1 MIRILFAGDFILDKE
16 LFNTENESEFSGE
29 ITKILSNKDYSICNL
44 EAPITL
50 FKNSLKNKTGRV
62 KKIDPKNVKLLK
74 LCNFDAVT
82 LANNH
87 ILDYKDVGLKDTIEI
102 CKNEGIKIVGA
113 GTDVTVAR
121 VPLRL
126 RIKNRNITI
135 INFCENE
142 FSIADEHNAGA
153 NGFSPINAFYQIK
166 EARASSDIVIVIFHG
181 GLEYHHIP
189 LPGFIESCKFFID
202 AGADAVV
209 CHHTHYYSGYTYY
222 KNKPIF
228 YGLGNLYAKSR
239 KKDTNL
245 DKGYMVVLNIGDEKI
260 SHIVY
265 GHKRIGNTVCQM
277 EENEQMEIL
286 EHIENL
292 NKIINDKE
300 RLNEYWKIMIE
311 KNTKK
316 YLSILFSG
324 NKFFYKIYKKLPFLL
339 WVSKWQLMNA
349 LNLVRC
355 ESHRE
360 VLIEVLKRKING

>member
-1 MIRILFAGDFILDKE
+1 MLRILFAGDFVPDGELLNNVNERGFNRLIVQILR
-16 LFNTENESEFSGE
+16 
-29 ITKILSNKDYSICNL
+29 NKDFSICNL
-44 EAPITL
+44 EAPLTL
-50 FKNSLKNKTGRV
+50 SKNDLKNKTGETKKADPESV
-62 KKIDPKNVKLLK
+62 KILN

-87 ILDYKDVGLKDTIEI
+87 ILDHKSVGLQETIEI
-102 CKNEGIKIVGA
+102 CRREGIKTVGA
-113 GTDVTVAR
+113 GTDITEAR
-121 VPLRL
+121 IPLRF
-126 RIKNRNITI
+126 RTKNRNITI

-222 KNKPIF
+222 NNKPIF
-228 YGLGNLYAKSR
+228 YGLGNIYAKSR
-239 KKDTNL
+239 KKDTSL
-245 DKGYMVVLNIGDEKI
+245 DKGYIVVLNFEEESI
-260 SHIVY
+260 SHNIY
-265 GHKRIGNTVCQM
+265 GHKRVGNTICHM

>member
-1 MIRILFAGDFILDKE
+1 MIRILFAGDIITDNEMINNEYGFSDGIIQILK
-16 LFNTENESEFSGE
+16 
-29 ITKILSNKDYSICNL
+29 NKDYSICNL
-44 EAPITL
+44 EVPLTFL
-50 FKNSLKNKTGRV
+50 NKSKKEKTGRLN
-62 KKIDPKNVKLLK
+62 KADPQSAEILK
-74 LCNFDAVT
+74 ACYFDAVT

-87 ILDYKDVGLKDTIEI
+87 ILDYEENGLFDTIEI
-102 CKNEGIKIVGA
+102 CKKEGIQTTGA
-113 GTDVTVAR
+113 GKDILKAR
-121 VPLRL
+121 IPLQV
-126 RIKNRNITI
+126 RIKNRKISF

-142 FSIADEHNAGA
+142 FSIAGEHSAGA
-153 NGFSPINAFYQIK
+153 NPFSPISAYKQIK
-166 EARASSDIVIVIFHG
+166 EARLNSDIVIVIFHG

-202 AGADAVV
+202 SGADAVV